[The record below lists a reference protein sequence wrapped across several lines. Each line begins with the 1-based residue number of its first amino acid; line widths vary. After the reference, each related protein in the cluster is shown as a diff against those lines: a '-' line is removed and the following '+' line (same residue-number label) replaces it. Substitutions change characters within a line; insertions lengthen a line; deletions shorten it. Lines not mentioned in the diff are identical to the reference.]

1 MMFYRRLTPQA
12 GILRIEQEEEEV
24 YADKKENE
32 QRRQFLCTQHQKLV
46 QEREAICKERQRLV
60 NAREESE
67 SKMNTWTRRMFR
79 LHFFSVF

>member
-32 QRRQFLCTQHQKLV
+32 
-46 QEREAICKERQRLV
+46 KE
-60 NAREESE
+60 EEIGI
-67 SKMNTWTRRMFR
+67 
-79 LHFFSVF
+79 